1 MIYFIS
7 LLAFVIANRLTITET
22 KTFYDSNP
30 NPYKFDLVLG
40 ENKVIH
46 GFGDSKYAISAA
58 FNYTDEERPFDI
70 CYTK

>member
-7 LLAFVIANRLTITET
+7 LLAFVIAYRISTIET
-22 KTFYDSNP
+22 RTYYETNA

-46 GFGDSKYAISAA
+46 GFGDSKYAISAT
-58 FNYTDEERPFDI
+58 FNYTDEDRPFDI